1 MPPIQYEIKRVIKET
16 LRERGVDPLDQS
28 FIINLFDSIMAT
40 INMDPNLGT
49 TDIGTIQQTI
59 SNNLLSSHHLLVMLR
74 QQTAELDALRRLS
87 LHLSSCL
94 DLTTLLKTV
103 VSDAMDMLKDTR
115 TVHIFLYDQEKQQ
128 LEFGV
133 ARDKDGLKT
142 KSYSKPRKNGL
153 TYLVAKGAK
162 RIVVP
167 DMRNHPIYEGAPSDW
182 YGSILG
188 IPLKVENNVV
198 GVMNISRSTT
208 GDFSEADLRLLQLLA
223 EQAAVAISNARLHAQ
238 VSKEAKSDTLT
249 GLPNRRALDERL
261 EEEIISAHRTGHSFA
276 VVMMDLD
283 GFKEVNDQYG
293 HPVGDQVLRT
303 LFHYLAQGLRTSDF
317 LARYGGDE
325 LTLVLPQSDMLATKL
340 VTDKMIESIE
350 KFNFP
355 LPNGKKL
362 EIGMSGGISLYPI
375 HGQTASQLLRAADE
389 ALYRAKKHQRGSFS
403 IANPPSGYLT

>member
-16 LRERGVDPLDQS
+16 LRERGVDTLDQG

-40 INMDPNLGT
+40 INIEPMPNANNMAV
-49 TDIGTIQQTI
+49 IRQHI
-59 SNNLLSSHHLLVMLR
+59 SDNLLSSHHLLVMLR

-94 DLTTLLKTV
+94 DLRTLLKTI
-103 VSDAMDMLKDTR
+103 VSDAMGLLKDAR
-115 TVHIFLYDQEKQQ
+115 TVHIFLYNQDKKQ
-128 LEFGV
+128 LEFGA
-133 ARDKDGLKT
+133 ARDKSGLKNQ
-142 KSYSKPRKNGL
+142 SYAKPRKDGL
-153 TYLVAKGAK
+153 TYRVAKGAK
-162 RIVVP
+162 RIIVP
-167 DMRNHPIYEGAPSDW
+167 DMHKHPIYKNTPSTW

-188 IPLKVENNVV
+188 LPLKIENKVV

-208 GDFSEADLRLLQLLA
+208 GAFSDADLRLLQLLA

-261 EEEIISAHRTGHSFA
+261 EEEIIAAHRTGHPFA

-283 GFKEVNDQYG
+283 GFKEINDQYG
-293 HPVGDQVLRT
+293 HPVGDQVLQT

-340 VTDKMIESIE
+340 VTNKLVETLE
-350 KFNFP
+350 KFNFQ
-355 LPNGKKL
+355 LPDKKRL
-362 EIGMSGGISLYPI
+362 KIGMSGGVALFPI
-375 HGQTASQLLRAADE
+375 HGQSASQLLRAADE
-389 ALYRAKKHQRGSFS
+389 ALYRAKRHQRGTFS
-403 IANPPSGYLT
+403 IANPPSGYLS